1 MKSSSCSRTPSFSW
15 SCCRRALTCRTREMR
30 EGVTSQVPCVGTG
43 DRSHQFV
50 SELED
55 QVGDLHLRLVF
66 GPSQEVLQK
75 PQSPG
80 DPQHCST
87 SHSPASSYPGA
98 AKPGV
103 LNPRFPTG
111 LFSTSGSPRA
121 VLNLFRT
128 FFILPLQFPIFY
140 CFIDFLLNG
149 L

>member
-1 MKSSSCSRTPSFSW
+1 M
-15 SCCRRALTCRTREMR
+15 L

-66 GPSQEVLQK
+66 GPSQEVLQE

-103 LNPRFPTG
+103 LNLRFPIG
-111 LFSTSGSPRA
+111 GSQPQVLHQDLLHSPSPVSHLLLFH
-121 VLNLFRT
+121 
-128 FFILPLQFPIFY
+128 
-140 CFIDFLLNG
+140 
-149 L
+149 